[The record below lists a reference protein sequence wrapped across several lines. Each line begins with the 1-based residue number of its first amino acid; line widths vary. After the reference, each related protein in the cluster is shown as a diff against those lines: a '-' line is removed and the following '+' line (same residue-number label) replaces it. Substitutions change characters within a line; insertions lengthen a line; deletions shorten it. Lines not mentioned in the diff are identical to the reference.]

1 MASDKSEWELSEF
14 GNLIETENE
23 KYGEIVQIAERRRTA
38 EKYVKIRKIR
48 QEMTWGVRVTKTLYI
63 FYYGPY
69 VAYKESILAE
79 LVPPFQFYLRDK
91 QFYTTYKGTLFRLP
105 DGYTFK
111 FYENAVECWY
121 HNAILSDKKQL
132 KILVRYNFDKFVR
145 ALETIGE
152 PTAAIIQYDYNTC
165 LSSISPFSE
174 SEDEESET
182 DDEDD
187 RYEGEEQDHS
197 INKMF
202 PFSFS
207 GDEESESDDEDDRSE
222 REEQDHSI
230 NKIFPFSF
238 SGDEET
244 KSDDEDDRSER
255 EAQDHSLN
263 KIFPFSFSGDEESES
278 DYEDEGSEREEQDRS
293 INKIFPFSFSG
304 DEDEESDSKSDCSDE
319 SKSVA
324 EFDDG
329 DEPDEEE
336 QHDQSDDEL
345 PMMVT
350 PFRESDNEEN
360 ESCYDSDDEDER
372 SEGEKLDN
380 SIAEISSFSESVYK
394 ESESDSESDCNDEY
408 KSVAEYDHE
417 DEPDEEEEHDQF
429 DDDLPMLIFQFSESD
444 DEESESYNGSDDE
457 DEQSEEEELDEITED
472 QKEMYFAKEEDNAK
486 KFDSEDVPHLQ
497 LLHCREEVSQ
507 ECDSEEFYLG
517 ILFGAEE
524 RDHNLNSVKVSSL
537 CSLVEK
543 VEPDDVWDSEDES
556 NKDQF
561 NEIEAHGPPNQ
572 NKQQQQHCSEHMIEH
587 RPNKNTKKRKNIFM
601 GWVCSKILKIFIK
614 TKVFL

>member
-23 KYGEIVQIAERRRTA
+23 KYGEIVQIAERKRTA

-48 QEMTWGVRVTKTLYI
+48 QEMTWGVRLTKTLIICYC
-63 FYYGPY
+63 GPY

-91 QFYTTYKGTLFRLP
+91 QFYTTYKGTPFRLP

-111 FYENAVECWY
+111 FYENAVECWH
-121 HNAILSDKKQL
+121 HNAILSDEKQM
-132 KILVRYNFDKFVR
+132 KILARYNFDKFVR

-152 PTAAIIQYDYNTC
+152 PTAATIQFDYDTC
-165 LSSISPFSE
+165 VSSISPFSE
-174 SEDEESET
+174 SEDEEGET

-187 RYEGEEQDHS
+187 RCEGEE
-197 INKMF
+197 
-202 PFSFS
+202 
-207 GDEESESDDEDDRSE
+207 
-222 REEQDHSI
+222 
-230 NKIFPFSF
+230 
-238 SGDEET
+238 
-244 KSDDEDDRSER
+244 
-255 EAQDHSLN
+255 QDHSLN

-278 DYEDEGSEREEQDRS
+278 DDEDDRSEGEEQDHS

-304 DEDEESDSKSDCSDE
+304 DEESESDSKSDCSDE

-329 DEPDEEE
+329 DEPVEEE
-336 QHDQSDDEL
+336 EHDQSDDDL

-350 PFRESDNEEN
+350 PFSESDNEES
-360 ESCYDSDDEDER
+360 ESYYESDDEDEL
-372 SEGEKLDN
+372 SEGEKQDN
-380 SIAEISSFSESVYK
+380 SIVEISSFSESVYE
-394 ESESDSESDCNDEY
+394 ESESDSESDCSDEY
-408 KSVAEYDHE
+408 KCVAELDHE

-429 DDDLPMLIFQFSESD
+429 DDDLPMFIFQFSESD
-444 DEESESYNGSDDE
+444 DEKSESYNGSDDK
-457 DEQSEEEELDEITED
+457 DEQSEEEELDHHSDEITED
-472 QKEMYFAKEEDNAK
+472 QEEMYFAKEEDNDK

-497 LLHCREEVSQ
+497 LLHCREEISQ
-507 ECDSEEFYLG
+507 KCDPEEFDLG
-517 ILFGAEE
+517 VLFGAEE
-524 RDHNLNSVKVSSL
+524 HDHNLNSVKVGNL

-543 VEPDDVWDSEDES
+543 VKPDDVWDSEDES

-561 NEIEAHGPPNQ
+561 NEIEAQGPPNQ
-572 NKQQQQHCSEHMIEH
+572 KQQQQQHCSEQMVEH

-601 GWVCSKILKIFIK
+601 GWVCSKILKLFIK
-614 TKVFL
+614 SKVLL

>member
-48 QEMTWGVRVTKTLYI
+48 QEMTWGVRVTKTLIICYC
-63 FYYGPY
+63 GPY

-91 QFYTTYKGTLFRLP
+91 QFYTTYKGTPFRLP

-111 FYENAVECWY
+111 FYENAVECWH
-121 HNAILSDKKQL
+121 HNAILSDKKQM
-132 KILVRYNFDKFVR
+132 KILARYNFDKFVR

-152 PTAAIIQYDYNTC
+152 PTAATIRFDYNTC
-165 LSSISPFSE
+165 LSSISPFTE
-174 SEDEESET
+174 SEDEEGET

-187 RYEGEEQDHS
+187 RCEG
-197 INKMF
+197 
-202 PFSFS
+202 
-207 GDEESESDDEDDRSE
+207 
-222 REEQDHSI
+222 EEQDHSI

-244 KSDDEDDRSER
+244 EFDDEDER
-255 EAQDHSLN
+255 NKREKQDHSLN
-263 KIFPFSFSGDEESES
+263 KIFPFSFSGNEETES
-278 DYEDEGSEREEQDRS
+278 DDEDERSEGEEQEHS

-304 DEDEESDSKSDCSDE
+304 DEGSESDSKSDCSDE

-324 EFDDG
+324 QFDDG
-329 DEPDEEE
+329 DESDKEEE
-336 QHDQSDDEL
+336 HDQSDDEL

-350 PFRESDNEEN
+350 PFSESDNEES
-360 ESCYDSDDEDER
+360 ESYYESDDEDEH
-372 SEGEKLDN
+372 SEGEKQDN
-380 SIAEISSFSESVYK
+380 SIAEISSFSESVN
-394 ESESDSESDCNDEY
+394 EGSESDSESDCSDEY

-417 DEPDEEEEHDQF
+417 DEPDEEEEHDQS

-457 DEQSEEEELDEITED
+457 DEQSEEEELDEITKD
-472 QKEMYFAKEEDNAK
+472 RKEMYFAKEEDNEK
-486 KFDSEDVPHLQ
+486 KFDSADVPHLQ

-507 ECDSEEFYLG
+507 KCDPEEFDLG

-543 VEPDDVWDSEDES
+543 VEPDDVWDSEDER
-556 NKDQF
+556 NKNQF
-561 NEIEAHGPPNQ
+561 NEIEVQGPPNQ
-572 NKQQQQHCSEHMIEH
+572 KQQQQHCSEHMIEH
-587 RPNKNTKKRKNIFM
+587 RPSKNTKKRKNIVM

-614 TKVFL
+614 SKVLL

>member
-48 QEMTWGVRVTKTLYI
+48 QEMTWGVRLTKTLIICYC
-63 FYYGPY
+63 GPY

-91 QFYTTYKGTLFRLP
+91 QFYTTYKGTPFRLP

-111 FYENAVECWY
+111 FYENAVECWH
-121 HNAILSDKKQL
+121 HNAILSDEKQL
-132 KILVRYNFDKFVR
+132 NILVRYNSDKFVIV
-145 ALETIGE
+145 LETIGE
-152 PTAAIIQYDYNTC
+152 PTAATIQYDYDTC

-174 SEDEESET
+174 SEDEEGET

-187 RYEGEEQDHS
+187 R
-197 INKMF
+197 N
-202 PFSFS
+202 
-207 GDEESESDDEDDRSE
+207 ES
-222 REEQDHSI
+222 EEQDHSI

-244 KSDDEDDRSER
+244 ESDDEDER
-255 EAQDHSLN
+255 
-263 KIFPFSFSGDEESES
+263 G
-278 DYEDEGSEREEQDRS
+278 EGEEQEHS
-293 INKIFPFSFSG
+293 INKIFPFSFSS
-304 DEDEESDSKSDCSDE
+304 DEESESDSKSDCSDD

-336 QHDQSDDEL
+336 EHDQSDDDL

-350 PFRESDNEEN
+350 PFSESDDEES
-360 ESCYDSDDEDER
+360 ESYYESDDEDKY
-372 SEGEKLDN
+372 SEGGKHGDN
-380 SIAEISSFSESVYK
+380 SIVEISSFSESVY
-394 ESESDSESDCNDEY
+394 EGGESDSESHRSDEY
-408 KSVAEYDHE
+408 KSVAEDDHE
-417 DEPDEEEEHDQF
+417 DEPDEEEEHDQS
-429 DDDLPMLIFQFSESD
+429 DDDLPMLIFQFSGSN

-472 QKEMYFAKEEDNAK
+472 QEEMYFAKEEDNDK
-486 KFDSEDVPHLQ
+486 KFDSEDAPSLQ

-507 ECDSEEFYLG
+507 KCDAEEFELG

-524 RDHNLNSVKVSSL
+524 HDHNLNSVKVGSL

-561 NEIEAHGPPNQ
+561 NEIEAQGPPNQ

-587 RPNKNTKKRKNIFM
+587 RPSKNTKKRKNILM

-614 TKVFL
+614 SQVLL

>member
-1 MASDKSEWELSEF
+1 MTSDKSEWELSEF

-48 QEMTWGVRVTKTLYI
+48 QEMTWGVRVTKTLIICYC
-63 FYYGPY
+63 GPY

-91 QFYTTYKGTLFRLP
+91 QFYTTYKGTPFRLP

-152 PTAAIIQYDYNTC
+152 PTAATIQYDYETC

-174 SEDEESET
+174 REDEESET
-182 DDEDD
+182 DDEDA

-202 PFSFS
+202 PFTFS
-207 GDEESESDDEDDRSE
+207 GDEESESDNEDDRNK
-222 REEQDHSI
+222 REEQDHSL
-230 NKIFPFSF
+230 NNIFPFSF

-244 KSDDEDDRSER
+244 ESDDEDERSE
-255 EAQDHSLN
+255 
-263 KIFPFSFSGDEESES
+263 G
-278 DYEDEGSEREEQDRS
+278 EEQEHS
-293 INKIFPFSFSG
+293 INKIFPFNFSG
-304 DEDEESDSKSDCSDE
+304 DEERESDSKLDCSDE

-329 DEPDEEE
+329 GEPVEEE
-336 QHDQSDDEL
+336 EHDQSDDEL
-345 PMMVT
+345 PMTVT
-350 PFRESDNEEN
+350 PFSESDNEES
-360 ESCYDSDDEDER
+360 ESYYESDDEDKY
-372 SEGEKLDN
+372 SDGGKHGDN
-380 SIAEISSFSESVYK
+380 SIVEISSFSENVY
-394 ESESDSESDCNDEY
+394 EGSESDSESHRSDEY
-408 KSVAEYDHE
+408 KSVAEDDHE
-417 DEPDEEEEHDQF
+417 DEPDEEEEHDQS

-444 DEESESYNGSDDE
+444 DEGSESYNGSDDE

-472 QKEMYFAKEEDNAK
+472 QKEMYFAKEEDNEK
-486 KFDSEDVPHLQ
+486 KFDSADVPHLQ

-507 ECDSEEFYLG
+507 KCDPEEFDLG

-524 RDHNLNSVKVSSL
+524 RDHNLNSVNVSSL

-556 NKDQF
+556 NKNQF
-561 NEIEAHGPPNQ
+561 NEIEVQGPPNQ
-572 NKQQQQHCSEHMIEH
+572 KQQQQQHCSEHMIEH
-587 RPNKNTKKRKNIFM
+587 RPSKNTKKRKNIIM
-601 GWVCSKILKIFIK
+601 GWVCSKILKFFIK
-614 TKVFL
+614 SKVLL